1 MAVGAPDSQP
11 DRPLGRR
18 RVTVGVVVVVAVVV
32 AAAALVGIVLHRH
45 HAAPPPPARAA
56 APTASPPASPAH
68 RPPSSATPQRK
79 PSARHD
85 YVPAAAPYA
94 FTLAGRA
101 FTIRAR
107 VCGMP
112 YVRPLDPPG
121 EQHHTVCWV
130 RQGFGVAPGSAS
142 ATTYVLGHAWAQDPR
157 EVLNRAS
164 SPATREV
171 LAARPRMADG
181 IAIYPVR
188 SLLGYRLTLRTA
200 NGTLTYVVRTAYG
213 VRKADAG
220 NYPHL
225 MDERIRNR
233 VVVIT
238 CAERGGVDY
247 DYNIVL
253 EAYLTSSQR
262 ADTRA

>member
-1 MAVGAPDSQP
+1 P
-11 DRPLGRR
+11 
-18 RVTVGVVVVVAVVV
+18 VTT
-32 AAAALVGIVLHRH
+32 
-45 HAAPPPPARAA
+45 APPPVAGP
-56 APTASPPASPAH
+56 
-68 RPPSSATPQRK
+68 
-79 PSARHD
+79 RHD
-85 YVPAAAPYA
+85 DVPAAAPYS
-94 FTLAGRA
+94 FTLAGRS

-130 RQGFGVAPGSAS
+130 RQGFGVAPGSNS
-142 ATTYVLGHAWAQDPR
+142 GTTYVLGHAWAQDPR
-157 EVLNRAS
+157 EVLNPAS
-164 SPATREV
+164 RPATREV
-171 LAARPRMADG
+171 LAGKPRMVDG

-188 SLLGYRLTLRTA
+188 SLLGYRLTLRTS

-220 NYPHL
+220 KYPHL
-225 MDERIRNR
+225 MDERIHNR

-262 ADTRA
+262 AAARG